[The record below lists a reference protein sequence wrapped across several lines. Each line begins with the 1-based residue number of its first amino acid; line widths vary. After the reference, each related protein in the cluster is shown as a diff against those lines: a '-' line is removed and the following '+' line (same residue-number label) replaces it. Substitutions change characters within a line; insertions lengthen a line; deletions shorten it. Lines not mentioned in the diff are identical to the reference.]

1 MKKKTVTILLPALLF
16 VFSMSF
22 MMETEKANKS
32 VVASASVSKLEIPD
46 NIKIILDKSCMG
58 CHNEDSKNQKG
69 KMKLTFENFDNGKY
83 SLGKQIAKLN
93 GIAKSVEKGK
103 MPTKKFVA
111 KYPDRALSDAEAKAL
126 IEWAKAQASAMAG
139 E

>member
-1 MKKKTVTILLPALLF
+1 MKKTVTILLPALLF

-22 MMETEKANKS
+22 MIDSEKANKPG
-32 VVASASVSKLEIPD
+32 VANASVSKLEIPD
-46 NIKIILDKSCMG
+46 NIKSILDKSCMG
-58 CHNEDSKNQKG
+58 CHGGEASNQKA
-69 KMKLTFENFDNGKY
+69 KMKLNFAKFNNGKY

-111 KYPDRALSDAEAKAL
+111 KYPDRALSDADAKAL

>member
-1 MKKKTVTILLPALLF
+1 MKKLVTIILPALLF
-16 VFSMSF
+16 VISMSF
-22 MMETEKANKS
+22 MMESENTNEAL
-32 VVASASVSKLEIPD
+32 VSTNPTAKLEIPE
-46 NIKIILDKSCMG
+46 NIQSILDKSCMG
-58 CHNEDSKNQKG
+58 CHNDEASNQKA
-69 KMKLTFENFDNGKY
+69 KMKLNFAKFNNGKY